1 MYSVPRSP
9 KAKYCTTAKWCA
21 FIAKYWYIF
30 TWESMG
36 LILLS
41 VVSISTVESRLEGRA
56 QQQGRLRSLAMASS
70 RQRLQLLLYLY
81 SRSDA
86 IYANTRIR
94 AEEITGTGK

>member
-1 MYSVPRSP
+1 MSMYIVHCTVYLGVQRPS
-9 KAKYCTTAKWCA
+9 TTAKWCA
-21 FIAKYWYIF
+21 FIAKCWYIF
-30 TWESMG
+30 TWESIG

-86 IYANTRIR
+86 I
-94 AEEITGTGK
+94 